1 MSTLLIQ
8 SGTLDDIADAIRTK
22 TGGVDTMTPLE
33 MPAEIISIPTG
44 GSGGAEVL
52 DIGFKTPASYTSF
65 TASYT
70 ASKSGTLY
78 VAIMKQNSTSAPSVT
93 GVSFTT
99 NFGTATW
106 WYGSKSVNNGDVIS
120 LNTGGVGGGG
130 AKVAL
135 IVMIV

>member
-8 SGTLDDIADAIRTK
+8 SGTLEDIADAIRTK
-22 TGGVDTMTPLE
+22 TGSIDTMTPLE
-33 MPAEIISIPTG
+33 MPAEIISIPTS
-44 GSGGAEVL
+44 SGGADIL
-52 DIGFKTPASYTSF
+52 DIGFKSPASYTSF

-70 ASKSGTLY
+70 ASKNGTLY
-78 VAIMKQNSTSAPSVT
+78 VAIMKQNSASAPSVT

-106 WYGSKSVNNGDVIS
+106 WYGSKSVSNGDVIS
-120 LNTGGVGGGG
+120 LNTGNVGGAG